1 MRRLR
6 RHPARAVLTG
16 EPAIRSEITPDPLAS
31 IGQAGYCLAPGG
43 VCDTSPRAMCL
54 ALPYRI
60 TEILDSDRAVAEGL
74 EGVRT
79 ISTTLV
85 EGLKPGDHVLVAY
98 GAAIREIDAEEATQ
112 IAEIWQEMQQA

>member
-1 MRRLR
+1 
-6 RHPARAVLTG
+6 
-16 EPAIRSEITPDPLAS
+16 
-31 IGQAGYCLAPGG
+31 
-43 VCDTSPRAMCL
+43 MCL